1 MVTGLRPHP
10 GERYISTVGAPPE
23 QILPKAELEAQGD
36 RIGAEFGTVAIVAAG
51 AAHRGEAIVAVVI
64 ALAVGGL
71 LQWRGSRHW
80 ERLFRYDAG
89 LAEVSA
95 EKAEPVVV
103 RWSELASLKLR
114 FASTEDE
121 GWHVTTCELRD
132 EAGNVVTAR
141 HGHGAE
147 ELAAIVAEADRVLT
161 ERLLPGLIA
170 AYESGEAVSLTGA
183 AVDQWGVAGIP
194 WADVYPECSSPLSS
208 PPARRLGP

>member
-36 RIGAEFGTVAIVAAG
+36 QLGAEFGLGKCTLARVTMRPTAVAIVAAG
-51 AAHRGEAIVAVVI
+51 TAHRGEAIVGVVI

-103 RWSELASLKLR
+103 RWADLASLKLR

-141 HGHGAE
+141 HGP
-147 ELAAIVAEADRVLT
+147 T
-161 ERLLPGLIA
+161 
-170 AYESGEAVSLTGA
+170 
-183 AVDQWGVAGIP
+183 
-194 WADVYPECSSPLSS
+194 VYTRSACY
-208 PPARRLGP
+208 LG